1 MFSLRKILGGLLIA
15 SVLILIADVM
25 AVMIKRIRSVVLKDA
40 YVKIFRAEMLALSA
54 MLLCVLDIR
63 TGFLSGFDSPV
74 LNTLGTAVRI
84 MLMLFSAVVAFFLI
98 RVAVGGSL
106 RSKEDTDCAIVL
118 GMALI
123 NGKPSMDLI
132 YRVNA
137 AKRYLDDHPLAFIIL
152 TGGNPDSSGT
162 TEAMMMKDL
171 LLKKGADE
179 KRIRLENMAGTTDEN
194 FIFSAALTD
203 RERPV
208 AVITSSYH
216 MERALMA
223 AKNAGFTDLKRYPA
237 RSDFITYGA
246 SVMWETVLILRDCL
260 KGH

>member
-54 MLLCVLDIR
+54 MLLCALDIR
-63 TGFLSGFDSPV
+63 TGFLNGFDSPV
-74 LNTLGTAVRI
+74 LNTVGTAVRI
-84 MLMLFSAVVAFFLI
+84 MLMLFSAVVAFFMI

-152 TGGNPDSSGT
+152 TGGNPDSGGR
-162 TEAMMMKDL
+162 TEAIMMKDL
-171 LLKKGADE
+171 LLKTGADE
-179 KRIRLENMAGTTDEN
+179 KRVRLENMAGTTDEN
-194 FIFSAALTD
+194 FTFSTALTD
-203 RERPV
+203 PEKPT
-208 AVITSSYH
+208 AVITSGYH
-216 MERALMA
+216 MERALKA
-223 AKNAGFTDLKRYPA
+223 AKKAGFTDLKRYPA

-246 SVMWETVLILRDCL
+246 SVMWETVLILRDCFRE
-260 KGH
+260 H